1 MLVYIGGCWLTNRK
15 FRWLTTFNLVLISVL
30 IALSL
35 VLTNIIGY
43 SRILFGKQ
51 VELGNFLIFVI
62 GMIFGPWAGLI
73 AGMVSDLMGTLIY
86 LGGTFHLGFMVTKI
100 GFGLAGALVFSN
112 FLINWW
118 RVKLFLFL
126 SLAVLIQLFLI
137 HPLAL
142 YGTLTNDW
150 LTLWTRFLIAI
161 PGKLITLAIEIV
173 TYPFLTFLSFRLL
186 YSLYKHRHQRLPL
199 WANRFQELNFNWPK
213 IILKHGK
220 KNNFKK
226 LTREI

>member
-1 MLVYIGGCWLTNRK
+1 MLVYIGVGCLVNRK

-43 SRILFGKQ
+43 SRIFFGKQ

-62 GMIFGPWAGLI
+62 GMLFGPWAGLI

-86 LGGTFHLGFMVTKI
+86 LGGTFHLGFMVTKM

-126 SLAVLIQLFLI
+126 SGAILIQLFII

-142 YGTLTNDW
+142 YGTITTDW

-173 TYPFLTFLSFRLL
+173 LYPLLTFLSFRLL
-186 YSLYKHRHQRLPL
+186 YSLYQRRHHQAPL
-199 WANRFQELNFNWPK
+199 WASRHRELSFNWPK
-213 IILKHGK
+213 VISKHFK
-220 KNNFKK
+220 KNHFKK
-226 LTREI
+226 LANEI